1 MSGTSIEHIET
12 IHDGWGRFLTLH
24 LKAADGTRFTREVED
39 HGDAACV
46 LPYDSVRRCVMLV
59 KQPRAPLL
67 MRNEPDHIWEA
78 PAGIL
83 DEADP
88 AACARREALEETGLR
103 LGEVEALGAFWSM
116 PGVSAERIHLF
127 LAPYNETDKVAAGGG
142 LADENEQIELAE
154 VSFEDAFSAADAG
167 QITDMKTW
175 ALLQALRLRHP
186 EISRPVAG

>member
-1 MSGTSIEHIET
+1 MSGTSIERIET
-12 IHDGWGRFLTLH
+12 IHHGWGRFLTLH
-24 LKAADGTRFTREVED
+24 LVTEDGTRFTREVED

-46 LPYDSVRRCVMLV
+46 LPYDAVRRCVMLV

-67 MRNEPDHIWEA
+67 LRGEPDHIWEA

-88 AACARREALEETGLR
+88 AACARREALEEAGLQ
-103 LGEVEALGAFWSM
+103 LGEVETLGAFWSM

-127 LAPYNETDKVAAGGG
+127 LAPYSAEDRIAEGGG
-142 LADENEQIELAE
+142 LAHENEQIELAE
-154 VSFEDAFSAADAG
+154 VSFDDAFGAADAG
-167 QITDMKTW
+167 RITDMKTW

-186 EISRPVAG
+186 ELSRPNAG